1 MTAVRSAS
9 LPRAPHSGGMPPHST
24 FAVTSSGDG
33 ADAAAQL
40 GREAYSYGYVY
51 RAFRPL
57 LERLGGVVEV
67 ERPESRLDY
76 AVRRAQEQGL
86 EVTHLSFLPLNQ
98 IYLTSMAPNVAFPF
112 WEFPDLPDEDL
123 DGNPR
128 NNWVRVASRLSL
140 IVCASRFTRDA
151 FVRAGVRTPVH
162 VVPVPVPADYFALPV
177 RQADDRSRL
186 DCAAH
191 VLPLEAAAGTAAS
204 RLSRTRTWTRTLY
217 EVQVQPRIPA
227 PLDRALGA
235 GVRVARAYQA
245 EYRAARMP
253 PANRAALELS
263 GVVYTAVVNPFDAR
277 KNWQDLLSAFLIAL
291 RAADDATLVIK
302 LVVCPTLAAAG
313 LRRITDHYRS
323 LGLEHRC
330 KVVCITA
337 YLSAAHMLALA
348 RGSTYALS
356 ASRAEGAGLPM
367 QDFLAAARPAVA
379 PAHSALA
386 EYLDAEVG
394 FPIASHPEP
403 APWPHDASGRL
414 KTSWHR
420 IVWQSLHDQIEA
432 SYRVATRER
441 DRYER
446 LADNARARM
455 RALASAE
462 QVWPRLCAALDRDAT
477 AAAVR

>member
-9 LPRAPHSGGMPPHST
+9 LPYPPASGGQPPPSM
-24 FAVTSSGDG
+24 FAVTSGGGG
-33 ADAAAQL
+33 ADSSAQL
-40 GREAYSYGYVY
+40 GREAYSYTYVY

-57 LERLGGVVEV
+57 LERLGDVVEV

-76 AVRRAQEQGL
+76 AVRRAWERGQS
-86 EVTHLSFLPLNQ
+86 VTHLSFLPLHR

-128 NNWVRVASRLSL
+128 NNWVRVAGRLSV

-162 VVPVPVPADYFALPV
+162 VVPVPVPADYFAVPI
-177 RQADDRSRL
+177 RRAGERSRL

-191 VLPLEAAAGTAAS
+191 VLPLEGSAGAAAS
-204 RLSRTRTWTRTLY
+204 RLSRARTWARTVY
-217 EVQVQPRIPA
+217 ELQMQPRMPA
-227 PLDRALGA
+227 AVDRALGA

-263 GVVYTAVVNPFDAR
+263 GVVYTAFVNPFDAR
-277 KNWQDLLSAFLIAL
+277 KNWQDLLSAFVIAL
-291 RAADDATLVIK
+291 RAADDATLVLK

-313 LRRITDHYRS
+313 LRSIVDHYRS

-330 KVVCITA
+330 KVVCVTA
-337 YLSAAHMLALA
+337 YLSTAQMLALA

-356 ASRAEGAGLPM
+356 ASRAESACLPM

-394 FPIASHPEP
+394 FPVASHPEP
-403 APWPHDASGRL
+403 ASWPHDTSGRL
-414 KTSWHR
+414 TTSWHR

-462 QVWPRLCAALDRDAT
+462 HVWPRLCAALDRDGT